1 NGGTNNGIASN
12 DDRNGAIKTFFGYFI
27 PPVAIQEFATAY
39 RDPYRIFIN
48 NNLMIENTTTSTN
61 SSAEFTLAQS
71 ANSLNRLQIN
81 HKTNGGERLVGLFS
95 LPAAAADIT
104 PAAPTSVAGD
114 AHFDDDYNEISGYDK
129 IASTSTRPFQF
140 TPVHLCYYEVTGCN
154 SNLSGMAF
162 SRDASN
168 PIFFYFDH
176 IVDDIIVIKPGS
188 PLTRIDAGS
197 MSHLDRQFTVSP
209 DGQTL
214 IFAQDSGTY
223 EIYMVDI
230 SNPDSTADNFS
241 FDGGTYDWNSMT
253 GFGRRIRTVSLTDQP
268 TALATL
274 PMNYHRSSAPNG
286 TYVSIATM
294 SAATFGCGNA
304 AIASGGIYI
313 MGGSPSSSPG
323 APTKNVL
330 LFQPHLTGGPNIAS
344 VTANVLKKTVY
355 AHSTAAYDNK
365 IYVFGGGDGSAPTSW
380 VQCYDLTTGKVI
392 SSFDPAATGATV
404 ELQVSFNQS
413 SLPSPTAITDSGNT
427 EFGDPG
433 EEAFDG
439 SVGSG
444 YLWACTSNNQ
454 WVKYNSGN
462 SSLRFVVNKIWVD
475 NTISD
480 TTMGV
485 NGFTISGSNDD
496 FSTTPYSESLNVSQN
511 SSGWTSPLTNSSAF
525 QYYKFQITS
534 NHGGT
539 RWAAREIKFFLTGLR
554 KVPSVALTSAGPS
567 PFTSSDGGNNSG
579 NAAYKA
585 FDNNNST
592 YFEADSCSNE
602 WAGFYTGVSGGECL
616 KYVRIKCNDSAGRL
630 NNFWIEGANDPGF
643 ASSIAIP
650 FADGAVTAAHP
661 NSTTTFLYT
670 LNNATNY
677 RYYRLWIQSTHD
689 GNNPRISEVEFYT
702 DISGV
707 TTPSEPIMTKMMND
721 VRSPLA
727 LQQGAACTT
736 PFGIMVAGGVY
747 AASQATGTAMIYW
760 PHAIDYYNSATDM
773 SFGIS
778 RSLPLLPQIV
788 GNHNLVWH
796 KGKVYRVGGNDTGN
810 TNAGALDNIN
820 IFDFSTNSWATMTSN
835 VGGFDTSY
843 DFTRRNAAAACSLG
857 DEIFI
862 FGGLDAAGIRR
873 IDGAAWNPTTNQVR
887 KLGNLP
893 KTSGSGGTY
902 YHTVGMSAVPYGSF
916 IYLIGGA
923 GISTSAG
930 SIGENN
936 SVGKE
941 IIKFSP

>member
-1 NGGTNNGIASN
+1 
-12 DDRNGAIKTFFGYFI
+12 
-27 PPVAIQEFATAY
+27 
-39 RDPYRIFIN
+39 
-48 NNLMIENTTTSTN
+48 
-61 SSAEFTLAQS
+61 
-71 ANSLNRLQIN
+71 
-81 HKTNGGERLVGLFS
+81 
-95 LPAAAADIT
+95 
-104 PAAPTSVAGD
+104 
-114 AHFDDDYNEISGYDK
+114 
-129 IASTSTRPFQF
+129 
-140 TPVHLCYYEVTGCN
+140 
-154 SNLSGMAF
+154 
-162 SRDASN
+162 
-168 PIFFYFDH
+168 
-176 IVDDIIVIKPGS
+176 
-188 PLTRIDAGS
+188 
-197 MSHLDRQFTVSP
+197 
-209 DGQTL
+209 
-214 IFAQDSGTY
+214 
-223 EIYMVDI
+223 
-230 SNPDSTADNFS
+230 
-241 FDGGTYDWNSMT
+241 
-253 GFGRRIRTVSLTDQP
+253 
-268 TALATL
+268 
-274 PMNYHRSSAPNG
+274 
-286 TYVSIATM
+286 
-294 SAATFGCGNA
+294 
-304 AIASGGIYI
+304 
-313 MGGSPSSSPG
+313 
-323 APTKNVL
+323 
-330 LFQPHLTGGPNIAS
+330 
-344 VTANVLKKTVY
+344 
-355 AHSTAAYDNK
+355 
-365 IYVFGGGDGSAPTSW
+365 
-380 VQCYDLTTGKVI
+380 
-392 SSFDPAATGATV
+392 
-404 ELQVSFNQS
+404 
-413 SLPSPTAITDSGNT
+413 ITDSGST
-427 EFGDPG
+427 ELGDPG

-444 YLWACTSNNQ
+444 YLWACTSNSQ
-454 WVKYNSGN
+454 WVEYNSGN

-485 NGFTISGSNDD
+485 NGFTISGSNDN
-496 FSTTPYSESLNVSQN
+496 FSTTPYSESLNVIQN

-554 KVPSVALTSAGPS
+554 KVPSVTLTTNSTPS
-567 PFTSSDGGNNSG
+567 PYQVYASSNITDG
-579 NAAYKA
+579 YKA
-585 FDNNNST
+585 FDNNTGTNWYSSSD
-592 YFEADSCSNE
+592 ANE
-602 WAGFYTGVSGGECL
+602 WIGLYTGTTAGEIV
-616 KYVRIKCNDSAGRL
+616 KYVRIFAGDSGADDL
-630 NNFWIEGANDPGF
+630 PVKFWVEGANLSNFSDKTP
-643 ASSIAIP
+643 IP
-650 FADGAVTAAHP
+650 FADGTA
-661 NSTTTFLYT
+661 SGTFPAREDTYWLFT
-670 LNNATNY
+670 LNNSTSY
-677 RYYRLWIQSTHD
+677 KYYRVFFEDCTGDDFEMDEI
-689 GNNPRISEVEFYT
+689 EFYT
-702 DISGV
+702 DQPAV

-721 VRSPLA
+721 VRSPMA